1 MLDLRFYVYKILK
14 ILIKTVKNL
23 KFRIFQC
30 LIMSPKLQVLKK
42 SLKFQKFLNKK
53 SPRFPATSH
62 FPPSS
67 HAPHK
72 NTLTQIKFCHF
83 IQLHHDKN
91 FKKIINFYHQN
102 VGHLKTIK
110 ICQLMAR

>member
-42 SLKFQKFLNKK
+42 S
-53 SPRFPATSH
+53 PRFPATSH

-91 FKKIINFYHQN
+91 SKKIINFYHQN